1 MSEKIIDVEVIK
13 STEDIDPKYSQYYSE
28 NAFWEKI
35 KNVLVALG
43 LKKIAYYACELYYV
57 FPKIPLHMKAIIF
70 AALGYLIFPVDLIPD
85 FIPVIGYSD
94 DLMALTAAVAEV
106 SFYIDD
112 EVKQQAKVKIDELFG
127 PGASND
133 LE

>member
-43 LKKIAYYACELYYV
+43 LKKIAYYRGYHNYRLQ
-57 FPKIPLHMKAIIF
+57 HNKANYQSIF
-70 AALGYLIFPVDLIPD
+70 R
-85 FIPVIGYSD
+85 
-94 DLMALTAAVAEV
+94 
-106 SFYIDD
+106 
-112 EVKQQAKVKIDELFG
+112 
-127 PGASND
+127 
-133 LE
+133 